1 MLQMFLEG
9 LLLPLV
15 LALAVFAL
23 TRRRGADPKAPRG
36 CWGGALAVGGG
47 YLVGHTAVRGWPP
60 WPPLE
65 RLDWLWYLTPA
76 AVVLGLVETL
86 APLPVALR
94 WVLRTL
100 LWGTVLVLLLA
111 PWRMTDPGPTARA
124 AWLLA
129 LGAGGLVFWGT
140 LAALAERGPGRGL
153 PPLLVVLAL
162 GSALVLFWS
171 GSLVLAQLAGAL
183 GACLAAA
190 TLAAWWTR
198 APLARGGAA
207 VAAVLFPA
215 LWLVGYFALDVPVA
229 SALLLPLAVPLAW
242 LAGLGVVRKRLR
254 PWQVAVLEVVCVLVP
269 VALAVLAAWRAAPS
283 DPYS

>member
-1 MLQMFLEG
+1 MLQSLLEG

-15 LALAVFAL
+15 TALAGFAL

-65 RLDWLWYLTPA
+65 RLDWLWYLTPV
-76 AVVLGLVETL
+76 AVALGLVETL
-86 APLPVALR
+86 APLPAGLR

-100 LWGTVLVLLLA
+100 LWVTVVDILVA
-111 PWRMTDPGPTARA
+111 PWRMTESSPA
-124 AWLLA
+124 ALAAGLLA
-129 LGAGGLVFWGT
+129 LRAGGLVCWGT
-140 LAALAERGPGRGL
+140 VAALAGRGSGRGL

-190 TLAAWWTR
+190 ALAAWWTR
-198 APLARGGAA
+198 TPLAQGGGS
-207 VAAVLFPA
+207 VAAVLV
-215 LWLVGYFALDVPVA
+215 LGIWLVGYFTLDVPAA
-229 SALLLPLAVPLAW
+229 SAVLLPVGVPLAW
-242 LAGLGVVRKRLR
+242 LAGAVAARLRLR
-254 PWQVAVLEVVCVLVP
+254 PWLVAVVEAVCVVLP